1 MTRSELLSRWL
12 HRADEFRQYGVMV
25 DGARL
30 ISALV
35 SDLEVV
41 FREEEAEVLTLA
53 EAARI
58 SGYSVDHL
66 GRLLRAGALANAGS
80 KHRPRVRRGDLPC
93 KPSGK
98 LHAEPSGD
106 IVRLTSKRQI
116 ARSVVNSEHGRHDG

>member
-1 MTRSELLSRWL
+1 MTRSELLSHWL
-12 HRADEFRQYGVMV
+12 HRAEEFRQLGVMV

-35 SDLEVV
+35 TDLEAV

-53 EAARI
+53 EASRL
-58 SGYSVDHL
+58 SGYSADHL
-66 GRLLRAGALANAGS
+66 GRLIRAGTMANAGS
-80 KHRPRVRRGDLPC
+80 KHRPRVRRGELPC
-93 KPSGK
+93 KPIGK
-98 LHAEPSGD
+98 LHAQPSGD